1 MKLVLTLHSST
12 AGMFKLPIFLL
23 LGRFLVNGLEQQLL
37 IKALSGGREA
47 VVFLFYQVN
56 GSNGSFIL
64 DADSR
69 DIPSHAQSQG
79 KLRDDAQAEV
89 PRHQS
94 SQSAKL
100 GDFQACIHNPRDAK
114 KSLYM
119 LPNTSG
125 ANGVDER
132 LFFEISQSNRFLASE
147 GVTAVANQEHGLIE
161 QYF

>member
-37 IKALSGGREA
+37 IKALSGSREA

-69 DIPSHAQSQG
+69 DIPSHEQSQG

-125 ANGVDER
+125 PNGVDER